1 MKRATSSAAENQ
13 DVAALHKTP
22 TGVEGFDAITGGG
35 LPRNRT
41 SLIFGGPGSGK
52 TVFALQTLVNGARQF
67 GEPGIFVAFE
77 ENSRHILANAASFGW
92 NLPQLEKKQLF
103 FFDAKLRPDVIKAGE
118 FDLSGMLAGIKAE
131 ADARGVKRIVFDSID
146 VLLTLLDDP
155 YAERREIYRLN
166 DWLSESGLTGII
178 TAKSQGDY
186 PFVAARYGFMQFMA
200 DCVVVF
206 KLQVVDQIALRYLQ
220 VMKYRGSSFAEN
232 EAPLVIGASGMEVAD
247 ISAKTIAVEASP
259 ERVSSGVGPLDAM
272 LGGGYY
278 RGSSVLITGSAG
290 TGKSILA
297 GLFAEAACRRKERT
311 FYVSFDENPSEVVR
325 DLSSVGIRLGPH
337 LKSGVL
343 RMHSARAE
351 TFSAEV
357 HLMNIKRIVRE
368 HQSRCMVV
376 DPVSAIVKAGAALTA
391 GRVAERLIC
400 LAKSEGITLLSTSLL
415 QGAQPLSEGTPV
427 RISTIADTW
436 IHLTNISQAG
446 ERNRALSI
454 VKSRGMKH
462 SNQVRELIL
471 SDEGIALADVYT
483 AAGDVLMGT
492 ARWQKEAAEK
502 TEQKRILAEVE
513 HKRREVALARAE
525 LTVRIEALEQELKQ
539 KEAEAERLTGAD
551 ARHKLDL
558 VHRREG
564 LEQSP
569 SAKIFKKRPEN
580 SHAAGKKMTRGRRL
594 PKGGGQ

>member
-52 TVFALQTLVNGARQF
+52 TVFALQTIVNGARQF

-103 FFDAKLRPDVIKAGE
+103 FFDAKVRPDVIKAGE

-178 TAKSQGDY
+178 TAKSQDD

-200 DCVVVF
+200 DCVVVL
-206 KLQVVDQIALRYLQ
+206 KLQVVDQIAMRYLQ

-232 EAPLVIGASGMEVAD
+232 EAPLVIGASGMEVVD
-247 ISAKTIAVEASP
+247 LSAKTSAVEASP
-259 ERVSSGVGPLDAM
+259 ERMSSGVGPLDAM
-272 LGGGYY
+272 LGGGFY

-311 FYVSFDENPSEVVR
+311 VYVSFDENPSEVVR
-325 DLSSVGIRLGPH
+325 ALSSVGIRLGPH

-343 RMHSARAE
+343 RMHAARAE

-368 HQSRCMVV
+368 HQSRCMVI
-376 DPVSAIVKAGAALTA
+376 DPLSAIVKAGAALAA
-391 GRVAERLIC
+391 GRVAERLIW

-415 QGAQPLSEGTPV
+415 QGAQPLSEETPV
-427 RISTIADTW
+427 QISTIADTW

-502 TEQKRILAEVE
+502 TEQERILAEVE

-525 LTVRIEALEQELKQ
+525 LTARIEALEQGLKQ
-539 KEAEAERLTGAD
+539 KEAEAERLIGAD

-569 SAKIFKKRPEN
+569 SAKIFKRRPEN
-580 SHAAGKKMTRGRRL
+580 SYAAGKKMARGRRL
-594 PKGGGQ
+594 PKGGGR

>member
-1 MKRATSSAAENQ
+1 M
-13 DVAALHKTP
+13 
-22 TGVEGFDAITGGG
+22 
-35 LPRNRT
+35 
-41 SLIFGGPGSGK
+41 
-52 TVFALQTLVNGARQF
+52 
-67 GEPGIFVAFE
+67 
-77 ENSRHILANAASFGW
+77 
-92 NLPQLEKKQLF
+92 
-103 FFDAKLRPDVIKAGE
+103 IKAGE

-131 ADARGVKRIVFDSID
+131 AGARGVKRIVFDSID
-146 VLLTLLDDP
+146 VILTLLDDP

-200 DCVVVF
+200 DCVVVL

-232 EAPLVIGASGMEVAD
+232 EAPLVIGASGMAVAD

-297 GLFAEAACRRKERT
+297 GFFAEAACRRKERT

-376 DPVSAIVKAGAALTA
+376 DPAFGHRQSRCGAHRGEGCRAFDLPRQIRRHDAALHQLAARRSTA
-391 GRVAERLIC
+391 VG
-400 LAKSEGITLLSTSLL
+400 
-415 QGAQPLSEGTPV
+415 
-427 RISTIADTW
+427 
-436 IHLTNISQAG
+436 
-446 ERNRALSI
+446 
-454 VKSRGMKH
+454 
-462 SNQVRELIL
+462 
-471 SDEGIALADVYT
+471 
-483 AAGDVLMGT
+483 GD
-492 ARWQKEAAEK
+492 
-502 TEQKRILAEVE
+502 
-513 HKRREVALARAE
+513 ARADLDDCGHLDSPHE
-525 LTVRIEALEQELKQ
+525 HQPGWGTESRAQHRQIARYETLKPG
-539 KEAEAERLTGAD
+539 ARTHPER
-551 ARHKLDL
+551 
-558 VHRREG
+558 
-564 LEQSP
+564 
-569 SAKIFKKRPEN
+569 
-580 SHAAGKKMTRGRRL
+580 
-594 PKGGGQ
+594 